1 MGNTFFKSSLFIV
14 VHFYFNKENNF
25 QKNIFTKFA
34 LQKTN
39 KTMKKLAI
47 ISIIIIGSFSAN
59 AQKNE
64 SKVKFNV
71 GAELGFATGN
81 LNVAYSIGIGA
92 TAQLEYAMDEKSHI
106 TLNSGIIQYV
116 GRKLPS
122 IVPGVAATKI
132 RNSAVIPILAGVKY
146 NFATNFYGAAELG
159 ASVFSGASSLGT
171 KFTYIPGLGFKIN
184 EKLDALVK
192 YTGYSDAGGA
202 FGVRIAY
209 SL

>member
-1 MGNTFFKSSLFIV
+1 
-14 VHFYFNKENNF
+14 
-25 QKNIFTKFA
+25 
-34 LQKTN
+34 
-39 KTMKKLAI
+39 MKKILL
-47 ISIIIIGSFSAN
+47 SLVIIIVSLTSY
-59 AQKNE
+59 AQKND

-81 LNVAYSIGIGA
+81 LNIAYSIGLGA
-92 TAQLEYAMDEKSHI
+92 TAQLEYAMDEKSYI
-106 TLNSGIIQYV
+106 TVNSGIIQYV

-122 IVPGVAATKI
+122 IIPGVAATKI

-146 NFATNFYGAAELG
+146 NFASNFYGAAELG
-159 ASVFSGASSLGT
+159 VSVFSGASSLGT

-184 EKLDALVK
+184 DKLDVLVK

-202 FGVRIAY
+202 FGVRVAY